1 MVHFITWTSINIFK
15 SNLCAILTKIKPTT
29 AFKIF
34 IYIYS
39 APKSTDVTFQN
50 LEDTEFWLVD
60 VAEFSFALG

>member
-15 SNLCAILTKIKPTT
+15 FNLCAILTKIQPKT

-39 APKSTDVTFQN
+39 APKPTDVTFQN
-50 LEDTEFWLVD
+50 LEGKF
-60 VAEFSFALG
+60 

>member
-15 SNLCAILTKIKPTT
+15 FNLCAILTKIQPKT

-39 APKSTDVTFQN
+39 ATKPTDVTFQN
-50 LEDTEFWLVD
+50 LEGKF
-60 VAEFSFALG
+60 